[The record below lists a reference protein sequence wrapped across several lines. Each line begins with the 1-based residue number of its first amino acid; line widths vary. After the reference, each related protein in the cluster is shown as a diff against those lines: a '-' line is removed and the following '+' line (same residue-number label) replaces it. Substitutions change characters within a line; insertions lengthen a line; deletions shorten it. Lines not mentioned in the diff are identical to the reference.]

1 MPLHSPKFI
10 SINKF
15 RNEEIND
22 NMYYIYLKFSSG
34 MKEMLSEPLG
44 ILELEQTGSVRKEE
58 GKECWL
64 VGGLVGV
71 CRGRQK
77 KAGTRR
83 DG

>member
-1 MPLHSPKFI
+1 
-10 SINKF
+10 
-15 RNEEIND
+15 
-22 NMYYIYLKFSSG
+22 
-34 MKEMLSEPLG
+34 MKEMLPESLG

-64 VGGLVGV
+64 VGGLAGV
-71 CRGRQK
+71 CRGREK